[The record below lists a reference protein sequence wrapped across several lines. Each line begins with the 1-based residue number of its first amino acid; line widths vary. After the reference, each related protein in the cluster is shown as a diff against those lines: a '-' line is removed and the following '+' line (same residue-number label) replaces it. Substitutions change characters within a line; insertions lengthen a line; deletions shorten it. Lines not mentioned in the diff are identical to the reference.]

1 LRTNESKFASVK
13 VRVFPSA
20 IDNLYLPRKLR
31 RTIPKATRE
40 AINAAT
46 AKAVPPLSLSTTVLA
61 TATPPALGAVDAMP
75 AGADTGF
82 GAPLVGVETTPP
94 GPATGVIGFA
104 T

>member
-20 IDNLYLPRKLR
+20 IDALYLPRKLR

-61 TATPPALGAVDAMP
+61 TATPPVFAAIP
-75 AGADTGF
+75 AGADAGLA
-82 GAPLVGVETTPP
+82 APLGGVETTPP
-94 GPATGVIGFA
+94 VPATGVMGFA